1 MTGRANKVGR
11 TAHFFVGGGPSIAF
25 FGGRRTHYM
34 EQYERL
40 ERLIVPTVEA
50 LGYALVRVLLSGGQ
64 RPTLQVM
71 AERRDGGAMSV
82 EDCAAISR
90 ALSAKLDV
98 EEPIASAYTLEV
110 SSPGIDRPLVK
121 AADFAR
127 FAGATARVE
136 TRTPIGG
143 RRRFVGC
150 LRGLSDAGVR
160 LAIDTGDVEIPLEE
174 IRRANLVP
182 SGGLFAA
189 AAGGP
194 REAKRA

>member
-1 MTGRANKVGR
+1 
-11 TAHFFVGGGPSIAF
+11 
-25 FGGRRTHYM
+25 M

-127 FAGATARVE
+127 FTGATARVE

-143 RRRFVGC
+143 RRRFAGC
-150 LRGLSDAGVR
+150 LLGVSDAGVR
-160 LAIDTGDVEIPLEE
+160 LATDTGDIEIPLAE

-189 AAGGP
+189 SAAGP